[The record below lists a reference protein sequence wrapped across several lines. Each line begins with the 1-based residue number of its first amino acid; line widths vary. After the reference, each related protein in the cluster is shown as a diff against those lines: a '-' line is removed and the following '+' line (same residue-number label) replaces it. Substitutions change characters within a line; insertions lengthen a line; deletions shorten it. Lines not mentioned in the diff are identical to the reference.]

1 MVKKSSQ
8 KTILNTMIFAGLI
21 IFAIILDNLN
31 NIFLA
36 SSSFSYSMGFTVSIC
51 IYIGLYSY
59 WTISVYKRIMQSR
72 VRNYLMLIGAAII
85 FWITIRIIKWVAFE
99 FVIFEDRLLWYMYYI
114 PMIMLSV
121 FFFFISLHV
130 GENEEYR
137 PSKKWNLLYIP
148 AILLIIAVITNDM
161 HLLAFDIDT
170 TVHAYGLDYS
180 HGIIYYIVLFF
191 ILGMVLMSSFIIL
204 KKFSLTPK
212 TRKKALM
219 PALVIAI
226 VMVYTIVYIITP
238 TYGIGYFLDVT
249 AFGCTMAIA
258 LLESFI
264 RTGLI
269 HSNKGYSECFAMA
282 NIRAQ
287 ILDSDGSTVYISEST
302 LPLAKA
308 DFETLKKEK
317 TVSFTSNTLSHIAP
331 IKGGYVTWNS
341 DVSQIRDM
349 IKNLKALNDEL
360 YTEVDLL
367 SLENDQKVEKA
378 RLEKLNDL
386 HSIILKEILPLSE
399 KIKSEIQHNRK
410 TNEDGL
416 KHLLFETSITSTYI
430 KRKVN
435 LILTQQTDGCIYAE
449 DMRYCFLESFQLLRL
464 YDKTCAINIVN
475 NYSLSLDAAMASFDL
490 YQNIIESTKYSFDA
504 VYVTYNFD
512 ENNMMF
518 AVQISGEI
526 KLSYDDLTS
535 DIKSYQKGKLQLLD
549 ETDSYYISLVMPK

>member
-1 MVKKSSQ
+1 MAKKLAQNS
-8 KTILNTMIFAGLI
+8 IFRVALFVALI
-21 IFAIILDNLN
+21 MLAVILDNLYN
-31 NIFLA
+31 MFPVND
-36 SSSFSYSMGFTVSIC
+36 SFFNMVGFTISIC

-85 FWITIRIIKWVAFE
+85 FWITVRIVKWAAFE
-99 FVIFEDRLLWYMYYI
+99 FMIFEDRILWYMYYI
-114 PMIMLSV
+114 PMIMLSL
-121 FFFFISLHV
+121 FFFFISLYV

-148 AILLIIAVITNDM
+148 AILLIITVLTNDI

-180 HGIIYYIVLFF
+180 HGVVYYLVVFF
-191 ILGMVLMSSFIIL
+191 ILSMVLMAFFIIL
-204 KKFSLTPK
+204 KKFSLSK
-212 TRKKALM
+212 KSRKKALM
-219 PALVIAI
+219 PALVIAVSI
-226 VMVYTIVYIITP
+226 AYTIMYIITP
-238 TYGIGYFLDVT
+238 VYGLGHVLDLTV
-249 AFGCTMAIA
+249 FGCTMAIA

-269 HSNKGYSECFAMA
+269 HSNMGHSECFAMA

-287 ILDSDGSTVYISEST
+287 ILNSDGAVVYISENT
-302 LPLAKA
+302 LPLEAA
-308 DFETLKKEK
+308 DFEVLKKEK
-317 TVSFTSNTLSHIAP
+317 TVSFTSGTLSHIAP
-331 IKGGYVTWNS
+331 INGGYVTWSS

-367 SLENDQKVEKA
+367 TLENDQKGEKA

-386 HSIILKEILPLSE
+386 HDVILKEILPLSE
-399 KIKSEIQHNRK
+399 KIESKIEHSEKTKADELKS
-410 TNEDGL
+410 
-416 KHLLFETSITSTYI
+416 LLFETSITSTYI

-435 LILTQQTDGCIYAE
+435 LILTEQTDEHIYAE

-464 YDKTCAINIVN
+464 YDKTCAINVVN
-475 NYSLSLDAAMASFDL
+475 NCALSLDAAMASFDL
-490 YQNIIESTKYSFDA
+490 YQNIIESTKYNFDA

-512 ENNMMF
+512 ESNMMF
-518 AVQISGEI
+518 AVQISGDI
-526 KLSYDDLTS
+526 KLSSNDLIS
-535 DIKSYQKGKLQLLD
+535 DKTGYRKGDLQILD